1 MRDGSVQTVD
11 LEEKRKMTNVNK
23 YYLIEDESKLEI
35 PEYID
40 RPEYVR
46 NKSMGYSLQIAG
58 WFIFMWLFMPLLT
71 MFFWW
76 VEGKTIYQQMVI
88 QAAPDSQLS
97 LMNMIIMIA
106 IFTGALLLWAT
117 YNWIRFYNR
126 ERRSTPLAIGEQ
138 QLASSFKVNK
148 TDILN
153 MQQAKNLT
161 LYYDNQGNLEFI
173 GINHQLKKRISA

>member
-1 MRDGSVQTVD
+1 
-11 LEEKRKMTNVNK
+11 MTNLNK
-23 YYLIEDESKLEI
+23 KYNLIKDESKLQL

-46 NKSMGYSLQIAG
+46 NKSMGYSLQIVG

-71 MFFWW
+71 VFFWW
-76 VEGKTIYQQMVI
+76 VEGKTIYQQMVV
-88 QAAPDSQLS
+88 QATPDSQLS
-97 LMNMIIMIA
+97 LMNMIVMIV
-106 IFTGALLLWAT
+106 IFIGVLLLWAT

-126 ERRSTPLAIGEQ
+126 ERRSTPLAIDEH
-138 QLASSFKVNK
+138 QLALSFKVNK

-161 LYYDNQGNLEFI
+161 LYYDNKGKLEFI
-173 GINHQLKKRISA
+173 ELNHQLKKRISA

>member
-1 MRDGSVQTVD
+1 
-11 LEEKRKMTNVNK
+11 MTDSKK
-23 YYLIEDESKLEI
+23 YYLIEDESKLEL

-46 NKSMGYSLQIAG
+46 NKSMGYTLQITG
-58 WFIFMWLFMPLLT
+58 WLIFMWLFMPLLT
-71 MFFWW
+71 VFFWW
-76 VEGKTIYQQMVI
+76 VEGKTIYQQMII

-97 LMNMIIMIA
+97 LMNIIVMIA
-106 IFTGALLLWAT
+106 IFICVLLLWAT
-117 YNWIRFYNR
+117 YNWVRFHGKDL
-126 ERRSTPLAIGEQ
+126 RRAPLAIDEQ

-161 LYYDNQGNLEFI
+161 LYYDNKGKLEFFE
-173 GINHQLKKRISA
+173 INHQLKKRISA